1 VDTEEA
7 TPILAQ
13 ALLSFKGA
21 LINDD
26 ESKVSET
33 EAFLL
38 CVDAVDDENSLVRKM
53 TTLDAVLTAVRDR
66 VLSIG
71 ADPDISRKGA
81 ERESWF
87 QMCKGKLWRAF
98 FAN

>member
-1 VDTEEA
+1 VGTEQA

-13 ALLSFKGA
+13 ALQSFKGA
-21 LINDD
+21 LTNDV
-26 ESKVSET
+26 ESKILET

-38 CVDAVDDENSLVRKM
+38 CLDAADKNSLVRKM

-71 ADPDISRKGA
+71 ADPDVSRKRT

-98 FAN
+98 FAS

>member
-21 LINDD
+21 LINDV
-26 ESKVSET
+26 ESKILEA

-38 CVDAVDDENSLVRKM
+38 CLDAVDEENSLVRKM
-53 TTLDAVLTAVRDR
+53 TTLDVVLTAVRDR
-66 VLSIG
+66 VLSII
-71 ADPDISRKGA
+71 ADPDVSRKRT